1 MSHAHDDTDSTLT
14 GPRKAVVWAVRLIQV
29 LSVGAALVFVLGALM
44 GGMSAY
50 AFLVVG
56 VTAILLF
63 LFTIILEF
71 VVRAVR

>member
-14 GPRKAVVWAVRLIQV
+14 GPRKAVVWAVRLLQV

>member
-1 MSHAHDDTDSTLT
+1 MSHAHDDTDSSLT
-14 GPRKAVVWAVRLIQV
+14 GPRKAVVWAVRLLQV
-29 LSVGAALVFVLGALM
+29 LSVGAALVFVLGAIM
-44 GGMSAY
+44 GSMSAY

-71 VVRAVR
+71 VVRAV

>member
-1 MSHAHDDTDSTLT
+1 MSHAHDDTDSSLT
-14 GPRKAVVWAVRLIQV
+14 GPRKAVVWALRLLQV

-71 VVRAVR
+71 VVRAVQ

>member
-1 MSHAHDDTDSTLT
+1 MSHAHDDTDSSLT
-14 GPRKAVVWAVRLIQV
+14 GPRKAVVWALRLLQV

>member
-14 GPRKAVVWAVRLIQV
+14 GPRKAVVWAVRLLQV
-29 LSVGAALVFVLGALM
+29 LSVGAALVFVLGAIM